1 MVTILV
7 GSAAAGLLLKARHV
21 QVCDARNGGQRTE
34 ARLINTS
41 YPFNRCAILFSQNIV
56 ANFSIPNSDAM
67 NIESLRDYCLSKPAA
82 TEGFPFGEDT
92 LVFKVMEKIF
102 LLVSLS
108 SNPLQFN
115 AKADP
120 EKAIELRE
128 QFAAIIPGYHM
139 NKKHWNTVIADGSL
153 SNVLLKEIISDSYN
167 LVVKSLPKKDRDAL
181 AHQ

>member
-1 MVTILV
+1 
-7 GSAAAGLLLKARHV
+7 
-21 QVCDARNGGQRTE
+21 
-34 ARLINTS
+34 
-41 YPFNRCAILFSQNIV
+41 
-56 ANFSIPNSDAM
+56 
-67 NIESLRDYCLSKPAA
+67 
-82 TEGFPFGEDT
+82 
-92 LVFKVMEKIF
+92 MEKIF

-167 LVVKSLPKKDRDAL
+167 LVVKSLPKKRPRCTGASITLIGAAPDIFIDH
-181 AHQ
+181 HQPCEHNERTNKQRFVDIWNRHVSQPVMPCSISMSSFKIIPLTKMINPFISIPE